1 MDVRSR
7 LGSWLVLASTD
18 LVAADATAARI
29 MSDDVASQEQL
40 ILAYQMGLGEPR
52 EGAIEL
58 LGESL
63 EALRMPWQAARL
75 RN

>member
-1 MDVRSR
+1 
-7 LGSWLVLASTD
+7 
-18 LVAADATAARI
+18 VAADATAARI
-29 MSDDVASQEQL
+29 MNHDVAAQKQL
-40 ILAYQMGLGEPR
+40 ILAYEMGLGEPR

-58 LGESL
+58 LGEDL

>member
-1 MDVRSR
+1 
-7 LGSWLVLASTD
+7 
-18 LVAADATAARI
+18 
-29 MSDDVASQEQL
+29 
-40 ILAYQMGLGEPR
+40 MGLGEPR
-52 EGAIEL
+52 EEAIEL